1 MGVFLRLLPS
11 LASCH
16 AFANVIFF
24 QQHDATEF
32 FEKVPRFWLAM
43 GLSVIGFIFSF
54 IYCMD
59 AGLNFLG
66 TIDFYINFV
75 MILVGFFEAF
85 GSAWAYDILG
95 QFERLSP
102 AVVWSFMVANFGAI
116 FLGCGL
122 WFGLPNDNKQ
132 AVWGGFVGAIS
143 WYLIGVAFTGYLL
156 KKRLAADTEGKWT
169 MKSLWW
175 ELYFG
180 NIVALRDRMQTQI
193 GRVPF
198 VWCFLMK
205 HIIPHLL
212 IILFINLA
220 QSTNDDGPLFGNYG
234 GYETKPYQ
242 VLGILTFVFTL
253 FVFAVGVIFPDLY
266 APLALPQVKE
276 AEMELAKYKPHE
288 LEKMQEEAG
297 VEKAADGKMADE
309 EVEDVLAEPADVQD
323 HGSVEEEA

>member
-116 FLGCGL
+116 FL
-122 WFGLPNDNKQ
+122 
-132 AVWGGFVGAIS
+132 VSFVACMPAC
-143 WYLIGVAFTGYLL
+143 LHACM
-156 KKRLAADTEGKWT
+156 RLQYYYNTT
-169 MKSLWW
+169 TITLSSSSLS
-175 ELYFG
+175 L
-180 NIVALRDRMQTQI
+180 
-193 GRVPF
+193 
-198 VWCFLMK
+198 
-205 HIIPHLL
+205 
-212 IILFINLA
+212 
-220 QSTNDDGPLFGNYG
+220 S
-234 GYETKPYQ
+234 
-242 VLGILTFVFTL
+242 
-253 FVFAVGVIFPDLY
+253 
-266 APLALPQVKE
+266 
-276 AEMELAKYKPHE
+276 
-288 LEKMQEEAG
+288 
-297 VEKAADGKMADE
+297 
-309 EVEDVLAEPADVQD
+309 
-323 HGSVEEEA
+323 